1 MDKLKK
7 NMELLKQFNNEF
19 KYIFD
24 MAFKTVNCTN
34 TQCKKQLEE
43 FKKAHSILFNKML
56 ELIKKQNNIE
66 EVKKHNDLIDRLRK
80 EQMNN
85 KFFIEYNKLTQ
96 QQKKEPTNEK
106 DKEIVIKFN
115 KLTKI
120 FFKNLKKLRKNLP
133 YKNNKIYKDYQKKIN
148 QILKDL
154 ENLKERAELS
164 KCSFDNCLKLHKEGI
179 ILIKKLTEKLCKI
192 KIKKSCKIYKNI
204 NNLNLDKIT
213 FKDNE
218 KLIKLIK
225 KGYMH

>member
-7 NMELLKQFNNEF
+7 NMALIKQFNSEF
-19 KYIFD
+19 KEIFD

-43 FKKAHSILFNKML
+43 FKKVHSILFNKML
-56 ELIKKQNNIE
+56 EIIKKQNDIK
-66 EVKKHNDLIDRLRK
+66 EVKKHNELIDKLRK

-85 KFFIEYNKLTQ
+85 KYFIEYKKLTVE
-96 QQKKEPTNEK
+96 QKSKPTNEK
-106 DKEIVIKFN
+106 NKKIVINFN

-120 FFKNLKKLRKNLP
+120 FFKNLKKLRKNPP

-154 ENLKERAELS
+154 ENIKERAELS

-179 ILIKKLTEKLCKI
+179 MLIKKLTEKLCKI

-204 NNLNLDKIT
+204 NNINLDKLT

-225 KGYMH
+225 KGYMY